1 MTNASTPS
9 GQRYSE
15 TETMITEEEIT
26 SVGKLLKTHALK
38 GEMNLMLDIDAGY
51 LEEGNPAIL
60 DIDGIYVPFYADS
73 VRTKGSFSYLVKF
86 EGIDSEIEAK
96 KLVNKT
102 VYALRD
108 RLKEY
113 MLENYDEEYALY
125 DDLIGWTIEEADTG
139 VIGKVVEIDTNTENE
154 LFIVETP
161 DGRTVYIP
169 LTEDFIEQ
177 MDEERKTVH
186 MRLPDGLLDLN

>member
-1 MTNASTPS
+1 
-9 GQRYSE
+9 
-15 TETMITEEEIT
+15 MITEEEIT

-38 GEMNLMLDIDAGY
+38 GELNMLLDIDPGY
-51 LEEGNPAIL
+51 LEEGNPAVL

-73 VRTKGSFSYLVKF
+73 IRTKGSFSYLVKF
-86 EGIDSEIEAK
+86 DGIDSEFEAK

-125 DDLIGWTIEEADTG
+125 DDLVGYTIEDIDAG
-139 VIGKVVEIDTNTENE
+139 IIGKVVEIDTNTENE

-161 DGRTVYIP
+161 DGNTVYIP
-169 LTEDFIEQ
+169 LTEDFIEK
-177 MDEERKTVH
+177 MDEDNKTIT

>member
-1 MTNASTPS
+1 
-9 GQRYSE
+9 
-15 TETMITEEEIT
+15 MIKEEEIT

-38 GEMNLMLDIDAGY
+38 GELNMLLDIDPGY

-60 DIDGIYVPFYADS
+60 DIDGIYVPFYAES

-102 VYALRD
+102 VYALRNK
-108 RLKEY
+108 LKEY

-125 DDLIGWTIEEADTG
+125 DDLVGYTIEDIDNG

-161 DGRTVYIP
+161 DGNTVYIP
-169 LTEDFIEQ
+169 LTEDFIEK
-177 MDEERKTVH
+177 MDEDNKIIT
-186 MRLPDGLLDLN
+186 MRLPEGLLDLN

>member
-1 MTNASTPS
+1 
-9 GQRYSE
+9 
-15 TETMITEEEIT
+15 MI
-26 SVGKLLKTHALK
+26 
-38 GEMNLMLDIDAGY
+38 LDIDPGY

-86 EGIDSEIEAK
+86 DGIDSEIEAK
-96 KLVNKT
+96 KLVNKS

-125 DDLIGWTIEEADTG
+125 DDLIGYTIEDIDSG
-139 VIGKVVEIDTNTENE
+139 IIGKVVEIDTNTENE

-161 DGRTVYIP
+161 DGSTVYIP
-169 LTEDFIEQ
+169 LTEDFIEK
-177 MDEERKTVH
+177 MDEESKTIT
-186 MRLPDGLLDLN
+186 MRLPSGLLDLN